1 MGRCKYCGNKAGL
14 LRRSH
19 KECDNAHRAGRQRMV
34 ALVADAA
41 GQSDFSESALLGDLE
56 TIASRAYIDE
66 DAIRAVIAE
75 GWHQAVKEGLADGI
89 LTQDEEVRLRDFRE
103 QFAIDEQ
110 NQAGQTGVAELDRAA
125 RDRLMLDARLAAL
138 ATIDGEDH
146 LHDLAAMLEESEFS
160 QAEQRHLL
168 SQAWEAAVE
177 GSLEDGV
184 LSLDE
189 ENALI
194 RYLRRFGLEQS
205 DVDANGAYHNMI
217 KSAVI
222 REAAE
227 GLIPERFGQLPPVP
241 FNLMKSEQL
250 VWVIDGVDYYEVKTR
265 RERRG
270 TSHGVSIRVAKG
282 LYYRPSTFRSRAV
295 EWKETAHE
303 DTGLLGVTSK
313 HIYFHG
319 PRKRFR
325 IRYDR
330 IVSFDPYADGIGVMR
345 DAQTAKPQEFRTGDG
360 WFIYNLVTNL
370 AQHW

>member
-1 MGRCKYCGNKAGL
+1 MGSCKHCGQKAGF

-19 KECDNAHRAGRQRMV
+19 KDCDNTHQAGRQRMV
-34 ALVADAA
+34 AMVAQAA
-41 GQSDFSESALLGDLE
+41 GQSHFSEDALLGDLE
-56 TIASRAYIDE
+56 TIAAGSYID
-66 DAIRAVIAE
+66 DDGIRAAIAE
-75 GWHQAVKEGLADGI
+75 GWHQAVREGLADGI
-89 LTQDEEVRLRDFRE
+89 LTQDEEARLRDFRE
-103 QFAIDEQ
+103 QFTIEEQ
-110 NQAGQTGVAELDRAA
+110 NKAAHTAVADLDRAA
-125 RDRLMLDARLAAL
+125 RDRVMLDARLAAL
-138 ATIDGEDH
+138 ATTPGDDH
-146 LHDLAAMLEESEFS
+146 LDDLADTLEASEFS
-160 QAEQRHLL
+160 VAERRLL
-168 SQAWEAAVE
+168 LIQAWEAAVE

-194 RYLRRFGLEQS
+194 RYLRRFDLEQR

-227 GLIPERFGQLPPVP
+227 GLIPERLGELPPIP

-282 LYYRPSTFRSRAV
+282 LYYRPSTFSSRPV
-295 EWKETAHE
+295 EWEETVHE
-303 DTGLLGVTSK
+303 DTGILGVTSK

-330 IVSFDPYADGIGVMR
+330 IVSFDPYQDGIGVMR
-345 DAQTAKPQEFRTGDG
+345 DAQNARPQTFLTGDG
-360 WFIYNLVTNL
+360 WFIFNLVTNL
-370 AQHW
+370 AHHW

>member
-1 MGRCKYCGNKAGL
+1 MGNCKYCGRKAGF

-19 KECDNAHRAGRQRMV
+19 KGCDNAHQEGRQRMV
-34 ALVADAA
+34 ALVVDAA
-41 GQSDFSESALLGDLE
+41 GQSHFSETALRRDLGA
-56 TIASRAYIDE
+56 IAAGSYID
-66 DAIRAVIAE
+66 DDGIRAAMAE
-75 GWHQAVKEGLADGI
+75 GWHQAVREGLSDGI
-89 LTQDEEVRLRDFRE
+89 LTQDEEGRLRDFRE
-103 QFAIDEQ
+103 QFAIDAQ
-110 NQAGQTGVAELDRAA
+110 HQAGQNGVAELELAV
-125 RDRLMLDARLAAL
+125 RDRFMLDARLAAL
-138 ATIDGEDH
+138 ATTTGDDH
-146 LHDLAAMLEESEFS
+146 LDDLAEALEYSEFS
-160 QAEQRHLL
+160 PCERGLL
-168 SQAWEAAVE
+168 LARAWEAAVE

-189 ENALI
+189 EHALI
-194 RYLRRFGLEQS
+194 RYLRRFGLQPS
-205 DVDANGAYHNMI
+205 DVDINGAYHNMI

-227 GLIPERFGQLPPVP
+227 GLIPDRLGDVPNVP

-250 VWVIDGVDYYEVKTR
+250 VWVIDGADYYEVKTR

-295 EWKETAHE
+295 EWEETVHE

-330 IVSFDPYADGIGVMR
+330 IVSFDPYEDGLGVMR
-345 DAQTAKPQEFRTGDG
+345 DAQTAKPQTFRTGDG